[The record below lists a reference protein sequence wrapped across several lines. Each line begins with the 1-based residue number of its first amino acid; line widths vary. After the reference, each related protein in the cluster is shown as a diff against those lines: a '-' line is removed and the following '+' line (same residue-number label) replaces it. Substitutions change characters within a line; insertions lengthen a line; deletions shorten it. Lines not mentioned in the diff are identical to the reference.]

1 MDKEVDSFLIEVSD
15 DVFSSLSEL
24 LALVMP
30 GEVSGM
36 GVEGFFHSDSF
47 LFFKQGFCLFSK
59 LLHVAL
65 LRGKGTR
72 IGG

>member
-1 MDKEVDSFLIEVSD
+1 MHKEVDSLLVVVPD
-15 DVFSSLSEL
+15 DIFSPLSEL
-24 LALVMP
+24 LGLVVP